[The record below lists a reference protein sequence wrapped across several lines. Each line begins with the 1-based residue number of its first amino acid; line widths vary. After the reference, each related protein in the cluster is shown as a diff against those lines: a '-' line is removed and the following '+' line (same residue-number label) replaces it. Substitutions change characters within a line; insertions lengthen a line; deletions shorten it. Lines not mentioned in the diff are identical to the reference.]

1 MTDVANPN
9 AMEWAGSSSAKFT
22 TNRANV
28 AGPKPNQDGKHPI
41 FNMGGKVHLTQ
52 DRSESYKFK
61 PMRT

>member
-1 MTDVANPN
+1 MTSH
-9 AMEWAGSSSAKFT
+9 EWIGSRSAKFT

-28 AGPKPNQDGKHPI
+28 GPTKNSYEGKHPI

-52 DRSESYKFK
+52 PRSETLMYR